1 MAGAHPPSPTTNPPT
16 LPTQPTQPSHL
27 RHKIQGC
34 QTFLG
39 RCVILELW
47 RRICVFALGI
57 HPVKYEFQL
66 LVGLAMAA
74 SNASDEESVQC
85 AGPAG
90 RQRDGLRATLEKSP
104 QLYTSGSVVER
115 WRARLVLV
123 VGGGTWDQQVEP
135 APAPPLLGKAKPSE
149 PSSCA
154 AEKEKLAKC
163 STSREVEPS
172 VSSLRSLVVFL
183 KSIRSTDVL
192 RNINRTL
199 VIA

>member
-1 MAGAHPPSPTTNPPT
+1 MMRSLCRAGWAPERRAPRNSREVSTTV
-16 LPTQPTQPSHL
+16 Q
-27 RHKIQGC
+27 
-34 QTFLG
+34 
-39 RCVILELW
+39 
-47 RRICVFALGI
+47 
-57 HPVKYEFQL
+57 QL
-66 LVGLAMAA
+66 VAA
-74 SNASDEESVQC
+74 W
-85 AGPAG
+85 
-90 RQRDGLRATLEKSP
+90 
-104 QLYTSGSVVER
+104 

-123 VGGGTWDQQVEP
+123 VGGGTRDQQVEP

-172 VSSLRSLVVFL
+172 VLSLRSLVVFL

-199 VIA
+199 VISCKRKMERPGRRRPFFHSRLSGH